1 MRIAISGTHCMG
13 KTTLIQDFL
22 KIHPE
27 YTHEVEPYYQLQ
39 EKHGIEFFQDP
50 TLEDLLEQ
58 LDYIIE
64 RLHLHAGQ
72 ANVIFDRCPIDF
84 MAYSMHLLHQEEMNL
99 YDSILHEKFPE
110 IKEALENLDLI
121 VFLPMTKEHP
131 ISCPESED
139 QRYRKATDT
148 YLKQIYREDVFDLFP
163 SYDHPQIIEIWGK
176 PLERIKKLETYL

>member
-50 TLEDLLEQ
+50 TLEDFLEQ

-84 MAYSMHLLHQEEMNL
+84 MAYSMHLLHQEEMNF
-99 YDSILHEKFPE
+99 YDIAKSL
-110 IKEALENLDLI
+110 
-121 VFLPMTKEHP
+121 
-131 ISCPESED
+131 
-139 QRYRKATDT
+139 
-148 YLKQIYREDVFDLFP
+148 
-163 SYDHPQIIEIWGK
+163 
-176 PLERIKKLETYL
+176 